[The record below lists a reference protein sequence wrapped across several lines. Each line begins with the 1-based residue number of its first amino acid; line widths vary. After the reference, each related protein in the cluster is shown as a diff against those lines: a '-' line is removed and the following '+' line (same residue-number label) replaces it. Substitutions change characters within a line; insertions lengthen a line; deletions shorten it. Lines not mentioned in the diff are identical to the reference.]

1 MRKPSIATLVSIQML
16 GIVVVSL
23 VILGGLWLY
32 DVYRQS
38 ATGVETGT
46 VIEITAALVGIVL
59 LAGFAAYTISRTS
72 RNRFDAFMTDL
83 ERAVDDSVI
92 IDPAQMEFSEFTEI
106 AQSANRMIKERHKNS
121 EQGYD
126 DTAELE
132 RKNEMLVKEVSQRLG
147 VEIELKKHRAQL
159 QEIVEERTHDL
170 LLAKEEAEN
179 ASQIKTRFLANMSHE
194 LRTPLNAIIG
204 YSDSIRHE
212 TFGPIDNDNYKEY
225 IDSIHSSGLHLL
237 ELIGD
242 ILDISAIEAGKI
254 EITRED
260 VDIFQSV
267 ETSIRFVE
275 DVAKKDGLKIIRNIP
290 DDLPT
295 VVTDDRRLRQIL
307 VNLLSNAVKFTP
319 RGGEITVTAHCESAD
334 HVSVTVAD
342 NGIGMTMD
350 ELEVALSEFGQVGS
364 PMVRKTQGTGL
375 GLPLT
380 KRLVEVLNG
389 SFHIESTP
397 GTGTRVDILL
407 PS

>member
-1 MRKPSIATLVSIQML
+1 MRKPSIATLPLMQM
-16 GIVVVSL
+16 IAAASVAF

-32 DVYRQS
+32 DVYHHS
-38 ATGVETGT
+38 ATGIEIGT
-46 VIEITAALVGIVL
+46 VIEITTVLVGIVF
-59 LAGFAAYTISRTS
+59 LAGIAGYTISRAS
-72 RNRFDAFMTDL
+72 RNRFDAFVADL
-83 ERAVDDSVI
+83 ERAVEDSVI
-92 IDPAQMEFSEFTEI
+92 IDPAQMEFSEFAEI
-106 AQSANRMIKERHKNS
+106 ARSANRMIEERRKNS
-121 EQGYD
+121 EQGYS

-132 RKNEMLVKEVSQRLG
+132 RKNEMLVKEISQRLG

-179 ASQIKTRFLANMSHE
+179 SNQIKTRFLANMSHE

-212 TFGPIDNDNYKEY
+212 TFGPIENDNYKEY
-225 IDSIHSSGLHLL
+225 INDIHSSGLHLL

-242 ILDISAIEAGKI
+242 ILDISAIEAGKL
-254 EITRED
+254 EITKED

-267 ETSIRFVE
+267 ESSIRFVE
-275 DVAKKDGLKIIRNIP
+275 DAAKRDGLTIIRQIP
-290 DDLPT
+290 DDLPV
-295 VVTDDRRLRQIL
+295 VVTDDRRIRQVL

-319 RGGEITVTAHCESAD
+319 TGGEITVTAHYESAN
-334 HVSVTVAD
+334 HVSVTVSD
-342 NGIGMTMD
+342 TGIGMTMK
-350 ELEVALSEFGQVGS
+350 ELEVALAEFGQVGS
-364 PMVRKTQGTGL
+364 PMVRKAQGTGL

-397 GTGTRVDILL
+397 GVGTRVGVML
-407 PS
+407 PV